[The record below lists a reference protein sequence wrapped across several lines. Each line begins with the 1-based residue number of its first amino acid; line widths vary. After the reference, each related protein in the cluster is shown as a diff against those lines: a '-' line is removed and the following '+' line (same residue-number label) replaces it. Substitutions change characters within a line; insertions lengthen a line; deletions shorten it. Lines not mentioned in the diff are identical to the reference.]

1 MTPCPYRPTA
11 TASIA
16 ASLLASIAT
25 AKTVPGSSLPSP
37 LPRLTAWAA
46 PRPIHAARLGSAPAN
61 LRIDTTNGITM
72 LMVADGGAS
81 PLDVAMNNAAK
92 LRTQDVEQ
100 ITSSY
105 ANACAAIVS
114 GSGRR
119 DHWATLCSALNL
131 SLSIERQG
139 VVRGMAGHLSSI
151 EATLLA
157 IAARAGEDDTPPTW
171 RPPQLSLDET
181 DNVRLLVQL
190 SLDETDN
197 VRLLVQLHKFQ
208 LEQLSYGEYR
218 RAFEATVNR
227 VRGGGGEAVNL
238 PAEFGPEVT
247 V

>member
-16 ASLLASIAT
+16 ASLLSTLAT
-25 AKTVPGSSLPSP
+25 AKTVPGNSLPSP
-37 LPRLTAWAA
+37 LPRFTAWAG
-46 PRPIHAARLGSAPAN
+46 PRPTHAARLGSAPEN

-72 LMVADGGAS
+72 LMIAEGGAS
-81 PLDVAMNNAAK
+81 PLDVAMNNATK
-92 LRTQDVEQ
+92 LRSQDVEQ
-100 ITSSY
+100 IITPY

-119 DHWATLCSALNL
+119 DHWATLCSSLNMA
-131 SLSIERQG
+131 LSIERQG
-139 VVRGMAGHLSSI
+139 VVRGMAGHLASI
-151 EATLLA
+151 EAALLA

-171 RPPQLSLDET
+171 QPP
-181 DNVRLLVQL
+181 QL

-247 V
+247 VLGGKP

>member
-16 ASLLASIAT
+16 ASLLASLAT

-37 LPRLTAWAA
+37 LPRLSAWAA
-46 PRPIHAARLGSAPAN
+46 PRQIHAASLGSAPAN

-72 LMVADGGAS
+72 LAIADCGVS
-81 PLDVAMNNAAK
+81 TLDTAINQAGL
-92 LRTQDVEQ
+92 LRPQDVEQ
-100 ITSSY
+100 IITPC
-105 ANACAAIVS
+105 ANACAAILS

-119 DHWATLCSALNL
+119 DHWVTLCSALNMA
-131 SLSIERQG
+131 LSIERQG
-139 VVRGMAGHLSSI
+139 VVRGMAGHLASI

-181 DNVRLLVQL
+181 DNM
-190 SLDETDN
+190 
-197 VRLLVQLHKFQ
+197 RLLVQLHQFQ

>member
-1 MTPCPYRPTA
+1 MSLTPCPYRPTA
-11 TASIA
+11 TAS
-16 ASLLASIAT
+16 LLAT
-25 AKTVPGSSLPSP
+25 AKTVPGSSLPSQ
-37 LPRLTAWAA
+37 LPRLSSWAA

-72 LMVADGGAS
+72 LMIAEGGVS
-81 PLDVAMNNAAK
+81 PLDVAMNNASK
-92 LRTQDVEQ
+92 LRPQDVEQ
-100 ITSSY
+100 IITPC

-139 VVRGMAGHLSSI
+139 VVRGMAGHLASI
-151 EATLLA
+151 EASLLA
-157 IAARAGEDDTPPTW
+157 IAARAGEDDTPATW
-171 RPPQLSLDET
+171 QPPQLSLDEA
-181 DNVRLLVQL
+181 DNM
-190 SLDETDN
+190 
-197 VRLLVQLHKFQ
+197 RLLVQLHKFQ

-218 RAFEATVNR
+218 RAFAATVNR
-227 VRGGGGEAVNL
+227 VRGGGGETVNL

>member
-72 LMVADGGAS
+72 LMIAEGGVS
-81 PLDVAMNNAAK
+81 PLDVAMNNATK
-92 LRTQDVEQ
+92 LSPQDVEQ
-100 ITSSY
+100 IITPC

-119 DHWATLCSALNL
+119 EHWVTLCCSLNM

-139 VVRGMAGHLSSI
+139 VVRGMSGHLASI

-171 RPPQLSLDET
+171 QPPQLSLDET
-181 DNVRLLVQL
+181 DNM
-190 SLDETDN
+190 
-197 VRLLVQLHKFQ
+197 RLLVQLHKFQ

>member
-16 ASLLASIAT
+16 ASLLSTLAT

-37 LPRLTAWAA
+37 LPRFTAWAG
-46 PRPIHAARLGSAPAN
+46 PRPTHAARLGSAPEN

-72 LMVADGGAS
+72 LMIAEGGAS
-81 PLDVAMNNAAK
+81 PLDVAMNNATK
-92 LRTQDVEQ
+92 LHQQDVEQ
-100 ITSSY
+100 IITPC

-119 DHWATLCSALNL
+119 EHWVTLCSRLNI

-139 VVRGMAGHLSSI
+139 VVRGMAGHLASI
-151 EATLLA
+151 EAALLA

-171 RPPQLSLDET
+171 QPPQLSLDET
-181 DNVRLLVQL
+181 DNM
-190 SLDETDN
+190 
-197 VRLLVQLHKFQ
+197 RLLVQLHKFQ

>member
-1 MTPCPYRPTA
+1 MSLTTCPYRPTA

-16 ASLLASIAT
+16 ASLLASLAT
-25 AKTVPGSSLPSP
+25 AKTVPGSSLPSQ
-37 LPRLTAWAA
+37 LPRLSSWAA

-72 LMVADGGAS
+72 LMIAEGGVS
-81 PLDVAMNNAAK
+81 PLDVAMNNASK
-92 LRTQDVEQ
+92 LRPQDVEQ
-100 ITSSY
+100 IITPC

-139 VVRGMAGHLSSI
+139 VVRGMAGHLASI
-151 EATLLA
+151 EASLLA
-157 IAARAGEDDTPPTW
+157 IAARAGEDDTPATW
-171 RPPQLSLDET
+171 QPPQLSLDEA
-181 DNVRLLVQL
+181 DNM
-190 SLDETDN
+190 
-197 VRLLVQLHKFQ
+197 RLLVQLHKFQ

-218 RAFEATVNR
+218 RAFAATVNR
-227 VRGGGGEAVNL
+227 VRGGGGETVNL

>member
-16 ASLLASIAT
+16 ASLLASLAT

-37 LPRLTAWAA
+37 LPRLTAWAG
-46 PRPIHAARLGSAPAN
+46 PRPTHAARLGSAPEN

-72 LMVADGGAS
+72 LMIAEGGAS
-81 PLDVAMNNAAK
+81 PLDVAMNNATK
-92 LRTQDVEQ
+92 LSPQDVEQ
-100 ITSSY
+100 IITPC

-119 DHWATLCSALNL
+119 DHWATLCSSLNM

-139 VVRGMAGHLSSI
+139 VVRGMAGHLATI
-151 EATLLA
+151 EAALLA

-171 RPPQLSLDET
+171 QPPQLSLDEI
-181 DNVRLLVQL
+181 DNM
-190 SLDETDN
+190 
-197 VRLLVQLHKFQ
+197 RLLVQLHKFQ

-218 RAFEATVNR
+218 RAFAATVNR